1 MRLRAANDKVRFT
14 VLLLALVVGRLRL
27 RDSSAEIALSSR
39 ARSCL
44 SSAIVPV
51 RRVFI
56 RNIDDRAIIIL
67 LLAFGGGGGYYGYQR
82 WGTGGGVG
90 IFGLVLI
97 ILVLFYV
104 FGGMRM
110 PH

>member
-1 MRLRAANDKVRFT
+1 MLLI
-14 VLLLALVVGRLRL
+14 VL
-27 RDSSAEIALSSR
+27 
-39 ARSCL
+39 
-44 SSAIVPV
+44 
-51 RRVFI
+51 
-56 RNIDDRAIIIL
+56 IIIL

-82 WGTGGGVG
+82 WGTGGGVE

-104 FGGMRM
+104 FGGMHM

>member
-1 MRLRAANDKVRFT
+1 MLMI
-14 VLLLALVVGRLRL
+14 VL
-27 RDSSAEIALSSR
+27 
-39 ARSCL
+39 
-44 SSAIVPV
+44 
-51 RRVFI
+51 
-56 RNIDDRAIIIL
+56 IIIL

-97 ILVLFYV
+97 ILALFYV

>member
-1 MRLRAANDKVRFT
+1 MLLI
-14 VLLLALVVGRLRL
+14 VL
-27 RDSSAEIALSSR
+27 
-39 ARSCL
+39 
-44 SSAIVPV
+44 
-51 RRVFI
+51 
-56 RNIDDRAIIIL
+56 IIIL

-97 ILVLFYV
+97 IFYV